1 MMQRENILLPEDAV
15 QFVNNMYIMAIL
27 DREGRYIYVNPGW
40 LEHNKFMLYPG
51 EPPVCLKPEM
61 VLGRKV
67 WDVVPDSKAAYV
79 LEHGVPIVGEPVEGG
94 NTFTTYLPR
103 FTADGRINGCYLYT
117 IIGNLTEAA
126 AVGKRLSDAI
136 QESDFFKQELAHERG
151 AKYNLNSLVG
161 ESAAMAR
168 VRSQIRMAARV
179 PSSVLI
185 EGETGTGKEL
195 IAHAIH
201 AESARAAG
209 NFVRVNCA
217 AIPPELMES
226 EFFGYVGGAFTGASR
241 QGKRGRFA
249 FADGGSIFLDEVN
262 LLPPT
267 MQPKFLRVLQER
279 EISPVGSEET
289 MSVNVR
295 VISASNI
302 ELSRQ
307 VAEGK
312 FREDLY
318 FRLNVIN
325 IVAPPL
331 RERKEDIPALVE
343 VFISRFNRQLGMM
356 VQGADSRVIN
366 LLQEYDWPGN
376 IRELQNSIER
386 AMSMTTSSVLTLRQF
401 DTLMVRARRGWTMG
415 RMDGDGSGAQL
426 DLRAAKEEA
435 EKKAILDALTLNQ
448 GNRTRTARELGIS
461 RAELYRKM
469 GKYGIGTVKGGM
481 PRQNERPEDGT

>member
-1 MMQRENILLPEDAV
+1 MADYENVLLPEDAV
-15 QFVNNMYIMAIL
+15 QFVNSMYIMAIL
-27 DREGRYIYVNPGW
+27 NQEGRYVYVNPGW
-40 LEHNKFMLYPG
+40 FEHNKVIREPG
-51 EPPVCLKPEM
+51 KPPVSLEPGDI
-61 VLGRKV
+61 LGRKV
-67 WDVVPDSKAAYV
+67 WDIVPDSKAAYV

-103 FTADGRINGCYLYT
+103 YTQDGRPNGCYLYT
-117 IIGNLTEAA
+117 IIGNLDEAA

-136 QESDFFKQELAHERG
+136 QESNFFKLELAHERG

-161 ESAAMAR
+161 ESPAMTQ
-168 VRSQIRMAARV
+168 VRNQIRMAARV

-201 AESARAAG
+201 SESVRAIG

-226 EFFGYVGGAFTGASR
+226 EFFGYVPGAFTGASR

-289 MSVNVR
+289 IPVDVR
-295 VISASNI
+295 VIAASN
-302 ELSRQ
+302 LSLNQQIR
-307 VAEGK
+307 EGK

-325 IVAPPL
+325 ITAPPL
-331 RERKEDIPALVE
+331 RKRKEDIPALVD
-343 VFISRFNRQLGMM
+343 VFIDRLNHQLGMM
-356 VQGADSRVIN
+356 VQGVDSRVLQ

-386 AMSMTTSSVLTLRQF
+386 AMSMTTASVLTLQQF
-401 DTLMVRARRGWTMG
+401 DTLMVRVRRGWTMG
-415 RMDGDGSGAQL
+415 LSDTPGVRT
-426 DLRAAKEEA
+426 DLRAVREEA
-435 EKKAILDALTLNQ
+435 EKKAILDTLALNQ
-448 GNRTRTARELGIS
+448 GNRTQTAQELGIS
-461 RAELYRKM
+461 RAELYRKL
-469 GKYGIGTVKGGM
+469 GRYGIGEK
-481 PRQNERPEDGT
+481 

>member
-1 MMQRENILLPEDAV
+1 MENILLPEDAV
-15 QFVNNMYIMAIL
+15 QFVNSMYIMAIL
-27 DREGRYIYVNPGW
+27 DQEGRYVYVNPGW
-40 LEHNKFMLYPG
+40 LEHNRFVLSPG
-51 EPPVCLKPEM
+51 QPPVSLEAEM

-79 LEHGVPIVGEPVEGG
+79 LEHGVPVVGEPVEGG

-103 FTADGRINGCYLYT
+103 YTADGKPNGCYLYT
-117 IIGNLTEAA
+117 IIGDLNEAA

-136 QESDFFKQELAHERG
+136 QEMDYFKRELAHERG
-151 AKYNLNSLVG
+151 ARYNLNSLVG
-161 ESAAMAR
+161 SSAAMAR
-168 VRSQIRMAARV
+168 VRNQIRMAARV
-179 PSSVLI
+179 PSSVLV

-201 AESARAAG
+201 AESIRAAG

-217 AIPPELMES
+217 AIPAELMEA
-226 EFFGYVGGAFTGASR
+226 EFFGYAPGAFTGASR
-241 QGKRGRFA
+241 QGKKGRFA
-249 FADGGSIFLDEVN
+249 LANGGSIFLDEVN
-262 LLPPT
+262 LLPST

-279 EISPVGSEET
+279 EISPVGGEET
-289 MSVNVR
+289 IPVDVR

-302 ELSRQ
+302 SLNRQ

-343 VFISRFNRQLGMM
+343 GFINRFNKQLGMM
-356 VQGADSRVIN
+356 VQGVDHRVLE

-386 AMSMTTSSVLTLRQF
+386 AMSMTTASVLTLRQF
-401 DTLMVRARRGWTMG
+401 DALLVRVRRSRGTG
-415 RMDGDGSGAQL
+415 LPDTAGGNSQQSL
-426 DLRAAKEEA
+426 KAAKQETERR
-435 EKKAILDALTLNQ
+435 AILETLEMNQ
-448 GNRTRTARELGIS
+448 GNRTKTAHDLGIS
-461 RAELYRKM
+461 RAELYRKFS
-469 GKYGIGTVKGGM
+469 KYKIGTDRTTHRK
-481 PRQNERPEDGT
+481 

>member
-1 MMQRENILLPEDAV
+1 M
-15 QFVNNMYIMAIL
+15 QFVNSMYIMAIL
-27 DREGRYIYVNPGW
+27 DQEGRYVYLNPGW
-40 LEHNKFMLYPG
+40 LEHNKFTLVPG
-51 EPPVCLKPEM
+51 QPPVSLKAEM
-61 VLGRKV
+61 LLGQKV
-67 WDVVPDSKAAYV
+67 WDVIPDSKAAYV
-79 LEHGVPIVGEPVEGG
+79 LEHGVPIVGQPVDGG

-103 FTADGRINGCYLYT
+103 YTADGKPNGCYLYT
-117 IIGNLTEAA
+117 IIGDLNEAA

-136 QESDFFKQELAHERG
+136 QEKDFFKQELAHERG

-161 ESAAMAR
+161 SSPAMAR
-168 VRSQIRMAARV
+168 VRNQIRMAARV

-201 AESARAAG
+201 AESIRAAG

-226 EFFGYVGGAFTGASR
+226 EFFGYVPGAFTGASR
-241 QGKRGRFA
+241 QGKKGRFA
-249 FADGGSIFLDEVN
+249 FANGGSIFLDEVN
-262 LLPPT
+262 LLPST

-279 EISPVGSEET
+279 EISPVGCEET
-289 MSVNVR
+289 MPVDVR

-302 ELSRQ
+302 SLSRQ

-331 RERKEDIPALVE
+331 RERKEDIPLLVE
-343 VFISRFNRQLGMM
+343 EFIDRFNGQLGMM
-356 VQGADSRVIN
+356 VQGVDSRV
-366 LLQEYDWPGN
+366 LQLFQEYDWPGN

-386 AMSMTTSSVLTLRQF
+386 AMSMTTASVLTLQQF
-401 DTLMVRARRGWTMG
+401 DTLMVRARRNWSMG
-415 RMDGDGSGAQL
+415 AAAGGEGPQTG
-426 DLRAAKEEA
+426 LRAAKQET
-435 EKKAILDALTLNQ
+435 EKKAILDALVLNQ
-448 GNRTRTARELGIS
+448 GNRTKAARTLGIS
-461 RAELYRKM
+461 RAVLYRKLE
-469 GKYGIGTVKGGM
+469 KYGIKTDK
-481 PRQNERPEDGT
+481 TKA